1 MSHTVKHRAYYE
13 PNREQRRS
21 SHRSSIDVRITEVH
35 KPPEQVTPSA
45 IPGIG
50 WKGNEKGNEMSKL
63 RFLSFAFICGL
74 FSTPSVSQRLVG
86 TPTNASGIDGVVVDD
101 VTYDVTFST
110 SSFDSTFNTNPLAK
124 FASLSLAGA
133 LQGLRVTGLSF
144 GGASGFDCTAAV
156 DAVPFCAI
164 YPGASQQWGAA
175 VRRAYPWIGNV
186 MIGNSLGCPQNTDLG
201 GAKCIEAAHWAKV
214 TTSAPEP
221 TTLALFGLGLV
232 GLGLSRRRLVH

>member
-1 MSHTVKHRAYYE
+1 M
-13 PNREQRRS
+13 N
-21 SHRSSIDVRITEVH
+21 
-35 KPPEQVTPSA
+35 
-45 IPGIG
+45 
-50 WKGNEKGNEMSKL
+50 KL
-63 RFLSFAFICGL
+63 RILSFLSFAFICGL
-74 FSTPSVSQRLVG
+74 LSTPSLAQRLVG
-86 TPTNASGIDGVVVDD
+86 SPTNARGIDGIVLLD

-110 SSFDSTFNTNPLAK
+110 SSFDSTFTDK
-124 FASLSLAGA
+124 ASVASRVLAGDLSA
-133 LQGLRVTGLSF
+133 LKVTGLSF

-175 VRRAYPWIGNV
+175 VRRAYPWIGDV

-201 GAKCIEAAHWAKV
+201 GPKCIEAAHWTKV
-214 TTSAPEP
+214 TTKAPEP